1 MEKTSIVIVGYGNI
15 GRGVHASIRRN
26 EDMELAGILTRG
38 PKRVEDEL
46 SDKLD
51 ELPPIADAKKNKLF
65 DKTLPAD
72 VAVLC
77 GGSKDD
83 LPVQGPKF
91 AQHYNVVDSFDT
103 HADIPD
109 YYDEMNEIS
118 SGNDN
123 VAIISTGWDPGTFS
137 LERVL
142 ADAFLPGANHYTF
155 WGPGVSQ
162 GHSDAAR
169 QVDGVKDARQYTLP
183 IDDAIDQ
190 VRGGERP
197 DLQTDEKHTRKVYVV
212 PEEDANRHRIEQEI
226 KSMPNYF
233 EPYDTTV
240 FFIDEDE
247 MAREHDEY
255 PHGGFVM
262 ASGETGDSDNEA
274 LIEYNC
280 EWDSNPEATANIL
293 IAHARAACRINDRGE
308 SGARTILEIP
318 PADLSPHSRENL
330 REEFM

>member
-1 MEKTSIVIVGYGNI
+1 METTTVAIVGYGNI
-15 GRGVHASIRRN
+15 GRGVHESIKRN
-26 EDMELAGILTRG
+26 DDMELAGILTRG
-38 PKRVEDEL
+38 PRRVEEEL
-46 SDKLD
+46 SGGS
-51 ELPPIADAKKNKLF
+51 ENLPPIVDAKKETLF
-65 DKTLPAD
+65 NEVLPAD

-109 YYDEMNEIS
+109 YYEEMDEITSEN
-118 SGNDN
+118 GN
-123 VAIISTGWDPGTFS
+123 VAVVSTGWDPGTFS

-142 ADAFLPGANHYTF
+142 ADAFLPGADHYTF

-169 QVDGVKDARQYTLP
+169 QVEGVVDARQYTLP
-183 IDDAIDQ
+183 VDEAIDQ

-197 DLQTDEKHTRKVYVV
+197 DLDTDEKHTRKVYVV
-212 PEEDANRHRIEQEI
+212 PEEDADRYRIEEEI

-240 FFIDEDE
+240 IFVDEEE
-247 MAREHDEY
+247 MESEHDEY

-262 ASGETGDSDNEA
+262 ASGETGSSGNEA

-280 EWDSNPEATANIL
+280 DWDSNPEATANIL
-293 IAHARAACRINDRGE
+293 VAHARAARRINDRGN
-308 SGARTILEIP
+308 SGARTILEVP
-318 PADLSPHSRENL
+318 PADLSPHDRETL
-330 REEFM
+330 RSEFM